1 MVGVILCV
9 ILFFGILFS
18 TIDFLPSYIDVGRY
32 ETALSLSMLLPLFMG
47 LILFRQYSYY
57 KQGYDGEKQVTKTLN
72 SALNDEYHLIN
83 DVNLSD
89 GQ

>member
-1 MVGVILCV
+1 
-9 ILFFGILFS
+9 
-18 TIDFLPSYIDVGRY
+18 
-32 ETALSLSMLLPLFMG
+32 MG

-89 GQ
+89 GQWNFDHVVLSPSEVFVIETKNNKGKITCDGDKWAY